1 MQKLFPALRK
11 FRRRIQ
17 AKLTVM
23 VRPPLPLGLIVNFC
37 IIFALFLQVSFRDWT
52 VKSVSQGFWWLSVFS
67 ASQKV
72 DKNCVKMHTQTYHF
86 GEKMIFFLAQP
97 LNHTQPHRHLRRLT
111 PSLLKS
117 CFMPSQALDG
127 GYYNIF
133 TRPMS
138 RCPMPTPAEA
148 SYDRA
153 VFGSPVLY
161 NLLPRVT

>member
-1 MQKLFPALRK
+1 VTVGVFCQSKSRQKLRQNAHPNL
-11 FRRRIQ
+11 
-17 AKLTVM
+17 
-23 VRPPLPLGLIVNFC
+23 
-37 IIFALFLQVSFRDWT
+37 SFR
-52 VKSVSQGFWWLSVFS
+52 G
-67 ASQKV
+67 
-72 DKNCVKMHTQTYHF
+72 KND
-86 GEKMIFFLAQP
+86 FFLAQP
-97 LNHTQPHRHLRRLT
+97 LNHTQPPRHLRRLT

-161 NLLPRVT
+161 TSTCNVITKTGFDNSWMLFCNEIMTHYLLTYLLNYLLNYLLIKLHELSSPYASIGLFLLSQYA